1 MAASRPSRADRNR
14 WQRDIVRRLEDFP
27 RQYSALENAMGFF
40 GEDFDLKV
48 FRDAYNTTEDMDAY
62 NRVQA
67 LERAMSRLQNFV
79 AELAEAGA
87 KLAELPSDPNKPRTS
102 AAQQAFDALRDAG
115 VINGALC
122 LRLTRGA
129 QSARSRIEHGY
140 VDVPPAGDVHRAAT
154 FVHDAA
160 RDFIGRYRA
169 WIGNLSGREAGG
181 A

>member
-14 WQRDIVRRLEDFP
+14 WQRDIVRRLEDLP
-27 RQYSALENAMGFF
+27 RQYSALENAMGAF
-40 GEDFDLKV
+40 GDDFDLRAVK
-48 FRDAYNTTEDMDAY
+48 DAYNTFDDMDAY

-79 AELAEAGA
+79 AELAVAGV
-87 KLAELPSDPNKPRTS
+87 KLAQLPRDPGRART
-102 AAQQAFDALRDAG
+102 AAPQQAFEGLRDAG

-122 LRLTRGA
+122 RRLTRA

-140 VDVPPAGDVHRAAT
+140 VDVPAGDVHRAAT
-154 FVHDAA
+154 LVHGAT

-169 WIGNLSGREAGG
+169 WIGSHLPGREGGG